1 MFDSGFNVLFSFQNV
16 KVKMLARAQ
25 QQDSTTPMTL
35 TKAMGWQMINSN
47 REAFHQARQQNY
59 RKALEHRYR
68 HLPRLFIKRIININ
82 NNTIKTLQFVIKIY
96 IPLRLNI
103 TNNRNSNRGHKW
115 DILLISAKGI
125 EMEVFITMFSII
137 NQVDKLHIPI
147 IMPKVRKSKLLFF
160 LIHKNK
166 AWIFNSF
173 YTLFM

>member
-35 TKAMGWQMINSN
+35 TKAMGLQMINSN

-103 TNNRNSNRGHKW
+103 TNNRNSNRGHK
-115 DILLISAKGI
+115 
-125 EMEVFITMFSII
+125 
-137 NQVDKLHIPI
+137 
-147 IMPKVRKSKLLFF
+147 
-160 LIHKNK
+160 
-166 AWIFNSF
+166 
-173 YTLFM
+173 